1 MQAASR
7 VVLNTGALYGRMLIT
22 IFISLYS
29 TRLVLNALGAQDYGI
44 FNLVGGVI
52 AMLSFLNMAMTI
64 STQRYM
70 SYHLG
75 SGDIEKLKEVFNSSV
90 MLHFIM
96 GITLVVLFEVV
107 GIYAFDHVLNMPA
120 DRIATAKTI
129 FHFMVVSTFFTI
141 ASVPYD
147 ATLIARENMPLIAV
161 LGVFEGLSKL
171 AIAISLHYVSG
182 DKLVAYGAL
191 MASLTVL
198 LLLIKRLYCSFKYA
212 ESKVRVRKYFNKSLL
227 KEMFSYAGWN
237 MFGASSV
244 VARNQAQAMILNVF
258 FGTVINAAYGIAN
271 QVNAQLTYFSVTM
284 LQSLN
289 PQIIKSEGSGD
300 RPRMLR
306 LAMIASKFSFLLL
319 SFFAIPVIIEA
330 PFILKMWL
338 KNVPEYTVVLCRLI
352 IVCSL
357 VNQLTQGVQ
366 VAIQSVGRIK
376 VYQMVVSF
384 LVILNLPVAYLLL
397 RAGAPPQAVLIGAIC
412 MEVIAVGY
420 RIIAANRIAGMPVPE
435 YLNKVVLRAVIPV
448 VLAAAIAL
456 LPQFVL
462 DEGFVRF
469 LLTGCLGVCA
479 LTVFVKFLGLTP
491 YEISKITDM
500 LTKLVSKVSPRFAA
514 RFAVIKTQ
522 A

>member
-1 MQAASR
+1 
-7 VVLNTGALYGRMLIT
+7 MLIT

-70 SYHLG
+70 SFHLG
-75 SGDIEKLKEVFNSSV
+75 AGDAEMMKKVFNSSI

-96 GITLVVLFEVV
+96 GVALVAVFEIV
-107 GIYAFDHVLNMPA
+107 GMYAFDHVLNMPA
-120 DRIATAKTI
+120 ERIGTAKTI
-129 FHFMVVSTFFTI
+129 FHFMVVSTFFTV

-147 ATLIARENMPLIAV
+147 ATLIARENMLLIAI
-161 LGVFEGLSKL
+161 LGIFEGLAKL
-171 AIAISLHYVSG
+171 AIAVSLHFTSS
-182 DKLVAYGAL
+182 DKLVMYGGL
-191 MASLTVL
+191 MAGLTVV
-198 LLLIKRLYCSFKYA
+198 LLIFKRLYCSFKYQ
-212 ESKVRVRKYFNKSLL
+212 ESKVRVRKYFDKALL

-237 MFGASSV
+237 MFGAGSV
-244 VARNQAQAMILNVF
+244 VAKNQGLAMILNVF

-306 LAMIASKFSFLLL
+306 LAMIASKFSFMLL

-330 PFILKMWL
+330 PFILKLWL
-338 KNVPEYTVVLCRLI
+338 KNVPEHTVILCRLI
-352 IVCSL
+352 IAASL
-357 VNQLTQGVQ
+357 VNQLTQGIQ

-376 VYQMVVSF
+376 VYQIVVST
-384 LVILNLPVAYLLL
+384 LVMINLPVAYLLL
-397 RAGAPPQAVLIGAIC
+397 KAGYPPHAVLIGAVI
-412 MEVIAVGY
+412 MEAVACTY
-420 RIIAANRIAGMPVPE
+420 RMFALQRIAGSPVPE
-435 YLNKVVLRAVIPV
+435 YLRKVVLRAVLPV
-448 VLAAAIAL
+448 ALAAGISFI
-456 LPQFVL
+456 PQLIL
-462 DEGFVRF
+462 DEGFVR
-469 LLTGCLGVCA
+469 LLVTGCVSVTAITLSVR
-479 LTVFVKFLGLTP
+479 FLGLTA
-491 YEISKITDM
+491 YESEKIEGM
-500 LTKLVSKVSPRFAA
+500 IMKVIAKVSPRFA
-514 RFAVIKTQ
+514 VIKTNQ

>member
-1 MQAASR
+1 
-7 VVLNTGALYGRMLIT
+7 MLIT

-70 SYHLG
+70 SFHLG
-75 SGDIEKLKEVFNSSV
+75 AGDIEKQKEVFNSSV
-90 MLHFIM
+90 LLHFLM
-96 GITLVVLFEVV
+96 GITLVALFEIV
-107 GIYAFDHVLNMPA
+107 GAYAFDHVLNMPA

-171 AIAISLHYVSG
+171 AIAISLQYTAG
-182 DKLVAYGAL
+182 DKLVVYGAL
-191 MASLTVL
+191 MAGLTVL
-198 LLLIKRLYCSFKYA
+198 LLLIKRLYCSFKYP

-237 MFGASSV
+237 MFGAGSV

-258 FGTVINAAYGIAN
+258 FGAIINAAYGIAN

-306 LAMIASKFSFLLL
+306 LSMIASKFSFLLL

-330 PFILKMWL
+330 PFILKLWL
-338 KNVPEYTVVLCRLI
+338 KNVPDHTVILCRLI

-357 VNQLTQGVQ
+357 VNQLTQGIQ
-366 VAIQSVGRIK
+366 VAIQSVGKIK

-384 LVILNLPVAYLLL
+384 LVIINLPIAYALLK
-397 RAGAPPQAVLIGAIC
+397 AGAPPQAVLIGAIC
-412 MEVIAVGY
+412 TEIVAVAY
-420 RIIAANRIAGMPVPE
+420 RIFAAHRIAGMPVPE
-435 YLNKVVLRAVIPV
+435 YLYKVVLRAVLPV
-448 VLAAAIAL
+448 ALAAAISL
-456 LPQFVL
+456 LPQFVMH
-462 DEGFVRF
+462 EGFAR
-469 LLTGCLGVCA
+469 LLVTGCVSVTAITLS
-479 LTVFVKFLGLTP
+479 VKFLGLTP
-491 YEISKITDM
+491 YEIDKIEGM
-500 LTKLVSKVSPRFAA
+500 IMKLVSKVSPRFA
-514 RFAVIKTQ
+514 VIKTQ

>member
-1 MQAASR
+1 MQAANR

-70 SYHLG
+70 SFHIG
-75 SGDIEKLKEVFNSSV
+75 AGDMEKLKKVFNSSIL
-90 MLHFIM
+90 LHFIM
-96 GITLVVLFEVV
+96 GITLVALFELV

-147 ATLIARENMPLIAV
+147 ATLIARENMPVIAI

-171 AIAISLHYVSG
+171 AIAISLLYIAG
-182 DKLVAYGAL
+182 DKLVIYGAL
-191 MASLTVL
+191 SAGLTVL
-198 LLLIKRLYCSFKYA
+198 LLLIKRVYCSLRYE
-212 ESKVRVRKYFNKSLL
+212 ESKVKVRKYFNKGLL

-300 RPRMLR
+300 RARMLR

-330 PFILKMWL
+330 PFILKLWL
-338 KNVPEYTVVLCRLI
+338 KNVPDHTVILCRLI
-352 IVCSL
+352 IVASL
-357 VNQLTQGVQ
+357 INQLSQGIQ
-366 VAIQSVGRIK
+366 VAIQSVGKIK
-376 VYQMVVSF
+376 VYQMVVS
-384 LVILNLPVAYLLL
+384 LLIIINLPVAYLLL
-397 RAGAPPQAVLIGAIC
+397 KAGSPPYAVLIGAIC
-412 MEVIAVGY
+412 MEVITLIY
-420 RIIAANRIAGMPVPE
+420 RMFAANSITGLSVPE
-435 YLNKVVLRAVIPV
+435 YLHKVILRAVMPV
-448 VLAAAIAL
+448 ALAAAVSL
-456 LPQFVL
+456 MPQFIMG
-462 DEGFVRF
+462 EGFAR
-469 LLTGCLGVCA
+469 LLVTGSISVIAITLS
-479 LTVFVKFLGLTP
+479 VKFLGLTP
-491 YEISKITDM
+491 YEIGKIEGM
-500 LTKLVSKVSPRFAA
+500 IMKLASKVSPRLAI
-514 RFAVIKTQ
+514 IKTNQ

>member
-1 MQAASR
+1 
-7 VVLNTGALYGRMLIT
+7 MLIT

-52 AMLSFLNMAMTI
+52 AMLAFLNMAMTI

-70 SYHLG
+70 SFHLG
-75 SGDIEKLKEVFNSSV
+75 SGDMEKLKAVFNSSIL
-90 MLHFIM
+90 LHFIM
-96 GITLVVLFEVV
+96 GITLVALFELV
-107 GIYAFDHVLNMPA
+107 GVYAFDHVLNMPA

-129 FHFMVVSTFFTI
+129 FHFMVVSTFFTV

-161 LGVFEGLSKL
+161 LGVFEGLSKM
-171 AIAISLHYVSG
+171 AIAISLQYVSS
-182 DKLVAYGAL
+182 DKLVVYGGL
-191 MASLTVL
+191 MAALTVL
-198 LLLIKRLYCSFKYA
+198 LLLIKRLYCSLKYE
-212 ESKVRVRKYFNKSLL
+212 ESKVKVRKYFDKNLL

-237 MFGASSV
+237 MFGAGSV

-258 FGTVINAAYGIAN
+258 FGAIINAAYGIAN

-300 RPRMLR
+300 RQRMLR

-330 PFILKMWL
+330 PFILKLWL
-338 KNVPEYTVVLCRLI
+338 KNVPDHTVILCRLI
-352 IVCSL
+352 IVASL
-357 VNQLTQGVQ
+357 VNQLTQGLQ
-366 VAIQSVGRIK
+366 VAIQSVGKIK

-384 LVILNLPVAYLLL
+384 LVIVNLPLSYLALK
-397 RAGAPPQAVLIGAIC
+397 AGAPPQAVLIGAIC
-412 MEVIAVGY
+412 TEIAAVTY
-420 RIIAANRIAGMPVPE
+420 RIFAAHRITGMSVSEYLSKVILRAIMPVF
-435 YLNKVVLRAVIPV
+435 
-448 VLAAAIAL
+448 LAAAIAL
-456 LPQFVL
+456 LPRLVM
-462 DEGFVRF
+462 DEGFVRL
-469 LLTGCLGVCA
+469 LLTGGISVIAITLS
-479 LTVFVKFLGLTP
+479 VKFLGLTP
-491 YEISKITDM
+491 YEIGKIQSM
-500 LTKLVSKVSPRFAA
+500 IMKLVSKVSPRFA
-514 RFAVIKTQ
+514 VIKTNQ